1 MTEKEK
7 SMKRYFW
14 RKWIECPPKLFRK
27 LYYRGVFRIKEPDGA
42 RAIYLT
48 FDDGPIPESTP
59 WVLDTLD
66 RFGIKATFFMV
77 GDNVRRNPELYEEV
91 VRRGHRVGNHTMH
104 HLRGSRVTT
113 RRLVKDVKEAAN
125 YIDSTLFRP
134 PHGWMRTGQTELIH
148 RKYRIIMFDHPRLF
162 LAADRRR
169 RSGKREEI
177 CPARL
182 DHSLSRL
189 AEEPAAHPRGAPR
202 IPAVAPRPG
211 V

>member
-113 RRLVKDVKEAAN
+113 RQIGR
-125 YIDSTLFRP
+125 
-134 PHGWMRTGQTELIH
+134 
-148 RKYRIIMFDHPRLF
+148 
-162 LAADRRR
+162 
-169 RSGKREEI
+169 
-177 CPARL
+177 
-182 DHSLSRL
+182 
-189 AEEPAAHPRGAPR
+189 AH
-202 IPAVAPRPG
+202 V
-211 V
+211 